1 MQDDVWV
8 LKICAAGSYQVG
20 KTSLIRRYAEDKF
33 GESYIPTIGVDVT
46 VKRIT
51 VNSQNIKI
59 LLWDTAGQ
67 EVFGR
72 IRPMYFEGAFGCI
85 IVYDITRS
93 ESFEDLG
100 GWITEFRTPERA
112 NAPIVIVG
120 NKTDLKEKRVVSS
133 EEGKNFAEKHSVPF
147 IECSAKLGGNEI
159 ESVYTLLVRKYLEEV
174 GTT

>member
-1 MQDDVWV
+1 MHDEWV

-33 GESYIPTIGVDVT
+33 ADSYIPTIGVDVT

-51 VNSQNIKI
+51 TDNQKVKI

-85 IVYDITRS
+85 IVYDITRL
-93 ESFEDLG
+93 ESFKDLE
-100 GWITEFRTPERA
+100 GWITEFRTPDRA
-112 NAPIVIVG
+112 KAPIVIVG
-120 NKTDLKEKRVVSS
+120 NKTDLKEQRVVSTD
-133 EEGKNFAEKHSVPF
+133 EGKNFAEKHSVPF

-159 ESVYTLLVRKYLEEV
+159 ESVYTTFVRKYLEELDI
-174 GTT
+174 T